1 MPTTSVLTS
10 ESTPFLSCLP
20 QTYSPYLPVAIAD
33 AHTSVANSFAPAV
46 SSRSLTMKQAILAAS
61 VFEFLGAVL
70 VGARVSG
77 TIKNGIISTTI
88 FQDNAGVQMLAFTC
102 ALMVSAS
109 WLMIAT
115 RYSLPVST
123 TYSIVSALAGAGVAV
138 GGASAVQWGWNDSK
152 GIAAIFSGIFIAPA
166 ISAGFAGIVFLFTK
180 YSVLERE
187 NSVKAAMIVSPIYF
201 FTVGAVLTM
210 SIVYKGAP
218 SLNLDELS
226 ETTVAL
232 AIVLTGLVLAI
243 LSVMFWLPYVYCKV
257 VRRDYTLRWFHF
269 FLGPVLWSRQAPAD
283 AFDRK
288 DFVPDYRVHGRSA
301 EEESAAAAAGDA
313 TAAGTPEKRF
323 SNGNGPTEDVESKG
337 SDSDPNVNLDNHNA
351 SLPREQQPEAPLADV
366 EQDRK
371 DKIEGPWILPRNLW
385 IILRYKLPYVL
396 FYGANVDIHARQV
409 GQGKEGDKRQEMF
422 DHSKQYSNETEHLY
436 SFLQVM
442 TSCTQAFA
450 HGSNDVANAIGPFAA
465 IYHIW
470 MTGTPSGSST
480 ETPVWM
486 LAFGGAM
493 IVIGLATYG
502 YNMIIALGNK
512 ITLHSP
518 SRGFSMEFGA
528 SITVILASQFGIPVS
543 TTMCIVGATT
553 GVGILSGGFR
563 AVNWLHLAKI
573 WAGWVSF
580 LRFFR
585 IFESRVD
592 RR

>member
-1 MPTTSVLTS
+1 MVLVLVLTV
-10 ESTPFLSCLP
+10 L
-20 QTYSPYLPVAIAD
+20 
-33 AHTSVANSFAPAV
+33 SVANSFAPAV
-46 SSRSLTMKQAILAAS
+46 SSRSLTMKQAILAAA

-77 TIKNGIISTTI
+77 TIKNGIISNSI
-88 FQDNAGVQMLAFTC
+88 FQGNPGVQMLAFTC

-115 RYSLPVST
+115 RYSMPVST

-138 GGASAVQWGWNDSK
+138 GGANAVQWGWNDSK

-180 YSVLERE
+180 YTVLERE
-187 NSVKAAMIVSPIYF
+187 NSVKAAMIVAPLYF

-210 SIVYKGAP
+210 SIGESIPTNSILASPPCFTVLTPLVYKGAP

-232 AIVLTGLVLAI
+232 AIVLTGLGVAIISVL
-243 LSVMFWLPYVYCKV
+243 FWLPYVYCKV
-257 VRRDYTLRWFHF
+257 IRRDYTLRFYHF
-269 FLGPVLWSRQAPAD
+269 FLGPMLWSRQAPAD
-283 AFDRK
+283 AMTRA
-288 DFVPDYRVHGRSA
+288 DFVPDYRAHGRDAPA
-301 EEESAAAAAGDA
+301 ELESGAQTPA
-313 TAAGTPEKRF
+313 TGGPEKRL
-323 SNGNGPTEDVESKG
+323 SDANANANGGDIESKAT
-337 SDSDPNVNLDNHNA
+337 DSDPNVNINA
-351 SLPREQQPEAPLADV
+351 PPLSREQQGLPEAPLADV

-371 DKIEGPWILPRNLW
+371 DQIQGAWYLPRNLW
-385 IILRYKLPYVL
+385 VIIRYKVPFIL
-396 FYGANVDIHARQV
+396 FYGSNVDIHARQI
-409 GQGKEGDKRQEMF
+409 GKGEEADRRQEMF
-422 DHSKQYSNETEHLY
+422 DHCKQYPNETEHLY

-465 IYHIW
+465 IYYVW
-470 MTGTPSGSST
+470 KTGQPSGSNT

-518 SRGFSMEFGA
+518 CRGFSMEFGA

-563 AVNWLHLAKI
+563 AINWWHLAKI
-573 WAGWVSF
+573 WAG
-580 LRFFR
+580 
-585 IFESRVD
+585 
-592 RR
+592 